1 MEEIRC
7 KIVAKPE
14 RNTKTVIGGG
24 DNYGERPR
32 FAGEVLDEDIHVGN
46 CNLVLVDNVSRK
58 YKVSQHRIEM
68 SWMSIV

>member
-1 MEEIRC
+1 MEN
-7 KIVAKPE
+7 VPYLQAK
-14 RNTKTVIGGG
+14 
-24 DNYGERPR
+24 
-32 FAGEVLDEDIHVGN
+32 VLDEDIHVGN